1 MISRFF
7 IDRPIFAT
15 VLSIVITLTGVIA
28 LRSLPMAQYPR
39 ITPPGVSV
47 SIAYPGASAQVVS
60 DTVAA
65 PIEQQVNGVPGMLY
79 MSSQC
84 GNDGSYT
91 LTVTFDLDTDLN
103 TALVLV
109 QNRVTLAMPQ
119 LPNSVQMQGIT
130 IKKKTPDIL
139 LVVNFY
145 SPDGRYDD
153 IYLSNYAYINV
164 RDELFRVEGVSD
176 INILGERDYS
186 IRAWLDPQK
195 LASCNMTP
203 LEVAAA
209 IRSQNI
215 EAPAGQFGQPPT
227 ERGQSL
233 QIPLDTLGRLSD
245 PEQFGDIIIKVGL
258 GGQFVSSQPAPY
270 VPTAPPPGSSTTNGG
285 TQPGNSLSS
294 GSLSLT
300 MNSGNRTN
308 TTSPTVSTTSSSPTS
323 GNTSSSSTPGIATT
337 SRQDAT
343 TASTTAN
350 NAALGRGLQTP
361 PSGGMSSSVSS
372 SGTTSGLPGGTT
384 PGIGYGPPRGVT
396 SSIVRLRD
404 VARVEMAAKNYNQAS
419 TFDGKPSVGLAVYQL
434 PGTNALDVAD
444 AVRARMKELKERFP
458 DGVDYD
464 IAYDITPFVR
474 ESITDV
480 VRTLLEAV
488 VLVAVVVL
496 LFLQNWRAALIPLL
510 AVPVAIIGT
519 FAVMAA
525 LGFSLNNISLF
536 GLVLAIGIVV
546 DDAIVV
552 VENVERWLEHGHPPR
567 EAARKAMD
575 EVTGPVIAVA
585 LVLCA
590 VFVPCAFISGITG
603 QFFRQFAVTIAVSTV
618 ISAFNSLTLSPA
630 LAAILLKPRGGR
642 RDPLTLFLDVTLG
655 WLFWLFNATFR
666 AGTAAYAW
674 SVGHLLRVSIVVL
687 TVYGGLLGLTY
698 WVFQHA
704 PTGFIPQQDQGRLIV
719 NVELPDSA
727 SLQRTQEAVALVEQI
742 TRETKGVAHTVTVSG
757 MSFLLSA
764 NSSNFGSLF
773 VILDP
778 FDQRTT
784 PNLRDTAIMARL
796 RREWSK
802 RVKDARVT
810 VFGAPPIPGLSVAG
824 GFKLMVEDR
833 GALGLPNLQEQTEKL
848 IGNGPPNPSGMRA
861 DRALLGVNTQFRSN
875 TPQLYMDID
884 RTKVE
889 SLGVSLDDVNQT
901 LQMYLGSLYVN
912 SFNIFG
918 RYWQVT
924 IQAEGQYRSHV
935 EDINLLEVRNKK
947 GQMVPLGTLVHVRGV
962 SGPVMVTRYNLYPS
976 AAITGMIHPAVSSGP
991 VIASID
997 ELSRQTLPRSMKAE
1011 WTELMFMQIRAG
1023 NTAMYVFAL
1032 AVVFVFLALA
1042 ALYESWAMPLAV
1054 ILVVP
1059 LCLLCSVAG
1068 VLLSHKPVDIFV
1080 QIGLVVLVG
1089 LACKNSILIVEF
1101 AQQLRHQG
1109 RSRFDATVEACRL
1122 RLRPILMTSFAFI
1135 LGVLPLVIAHGAG
1148 AEMRRSLG
1156 TAVFAG
1162 MLGVT
1167 LFGILLTPVFFYVIA
1182 WLGETRFLTNLTT
1195 RWVGSALA
1203 GGLLGSAVGYWLAK
1217 LGVGRLPQAPL
1228 AGFAIGVVL
1237 ALLIPAI
1244 GRRIR
1249 GATGGRPPAAT
1260 P

>member
-1 MISRFF
+1 
-7 IDRPIFAT
+7 
-15 VLSIVITLTGVIA
+15 
-28 LRSLPMAQYPR
+28 
-39 ITPPGVSV
+39 
-47 SIAYPGASAQVVS
+47 
-60 DTVAA
+60 
-65 PIEQQVNGVPGMLY
+65 
-79 MSSQC
+79 
-84 GNDGSYT
+84 
-91 LTVTFDLDTDLN
+91 
-103 TALVLV
+103 
-109 QNRVTLAMPQ
+109 
-119 LPNSVQMQGIT
+119 
-130 IKKKTPDIL
+130 
-139 LVVNFY
+139 
-145 SPDGRYDD
+145 
-153 IYLSNYAYINV
+153 
-164 RDELFRVEGVSD
+164 
-176 INILGERDYS
+176 
-186 IRAWLDPQK
+186 
-195 LASCNMTP
+195 
-203 LEVAAA
+203 
-209 IRSQNI
+209 
-215 EAPAGQFGQPPT
+215 
-227 ERGQSL
+227 
-233 QIPLDTLGRLSD
+233 
-245 PEQFGDIIIKVGL
+245 
-258 GGQFVSSQPAPY
+258 
-270 VPTAPPPGSSTTNGG
+270 
-285 TQPGNSLSS
+285 
-294 GSLSLT
+294 
-300 MNSGNRTN
+300 
-308 TTSPTVSTTSSSPTS
+308 
-323 GNTSSSSTPGIATT
+323 
-337 SRQDAT
+337 
-343 TASTTAN
+343 
-350 NAALGRGLQTP
+350 
-361 PSGGMSSSVSS
+361 
-372 SGTTSGLPGGTT
+372 
-384 PGIGYGPPRGVT
+384 
-396 SSIVRLRD
+396 
-404 VARVEMAAKNYNQAS
+404 
-419 TFDGKPSVGLAVYQL
+419 
-434 PGTNALDVAD
+434 
-444 AVRARMKELKERFP
+444 
-458 DGVDYD
+458 
-464 IAYDITPFVR
+464 
-474 ESITDV
+474 
-480 VRTLLEAV
+480 
-488 VLVAVVVL
+488 
-496 LFLQNWRAALIPLL
+496 
-510 AVPVAIIGT
+510 
-519 FAVMAA
+519 
-525 LGFSLNNISLF
+525 
-536 GLVLAIGIVV
+536 
-546 DDAIVV
+546 
-552 VENVERWLEHGHPPR
+552 
-567 EAARKAMD
+567 MD

-630 LAAILLKPRGGR
+630 LAAILLRPRGGP
-642 RDPLTLFLDVTLG
+642 RDPLTWLLDVTLG
-655 WLFWLFNATFR
+655 WVFWLFNATFR

-674 SVGHLLRVSIVVL
+674 SVGRLLRVNVVVL
-687 TVYGGLLGLTY
+687 AVYGGLLVLTN

-727 SLQRTQEAVALVEQI
+727 SLQRTQETVALVEQI

-778 FDQRTT
+778 FDRRTA
-784 PNLRDTAIMARL
+784 PDLRDTAIMARL
-796 RREWSK
+796 RREWSR
-802 RVKDARVT
+802 RVKDATVT

-833 GALGLPNLQEQTEKL
+833 GSLGLPNLQEQTEKL
-848 IGNGPPNPSGMRA
+848 IGRGPPNPSGMKA
-861 DRALLGVNTQFRSN
+861 DRTLLGVNTQFRSN

-912 SFNIFG
+912 SFNVFG

-924 IQAEGQYRSHV
+924 IQAEGRYRSRE

-947 GQMVPLGTLVHVRGV
+947 GQMVPLGTLVSVRDV
-962 SGPVMVTRYNLYPS
+962 SGPVMVTRYNLYPA

-991 VIASID
+991 VIASVD

-1068 VLLSHKPVDIFV
+1068 VLFSHKAVDIFV

-1101 AQQLRHQG
+1101 AQQLHHQG

-1167 LFGILLTPVFFYVIA
+1167 LFGIFLTPVFFYVIA
-1182 WLGETRFLTNLTT
+1182 WLGETRFLSNLTT

-1203 GGLLGSAVGYWLAK
+1203 GGLLGGLMGYWLAK
-1217 LGVGRLPQAPL
+1217 LGIGRLPRAPL
-1228 AGFAIGVVL
+1228 GGFTLGVVL

-1249 GATGGRPPAAT
+1249 ASRGG
-1260 P
+1260 